1 MRDDLLYYYER
12 ELAFIRRTG
21 AEFAK
26 RYPKVAS
33 RLELETTKCDDPHVE
48 RLLEG
53 FSFLAARVQ
62 LRIDDDFS
70 EFGEALLGM
79 TYPHY
84 TRPTPSMSIVEFG
97 LDPEQGKLSTGLK
110 VPRGST
116 LLARPSG
123 GTRCQFMTC
132 YDTTLWPVTVAA
144 ARWVAPHELQPPVRA
159 TDAVA
164 ALRIELNCLPD
175 ITFGEIQLD
184 RFRFYINAE
193 ANLASTLYELL
204 LNNCTRILLRDPAD
218 PKREPIV
225 LPASAISPVGF
236 DLDQGMLP
244 TPRRSFLGY
253 QLLQEYFTFP
263 EKFYFL
269 DLSGFDRARAAGF
282 GNRLEAVFLI
292 SSFERSDRRPVL
304 EAGITKDVIR
314 PACSPIINLFPKTSE
329 PVPLTQRHHEYMI
342 VPDARRRTTMG
353 IFSIEEVTG
362 VSPGSPEPLRYEPL
376 YSFRHGGESAQKLF
390 WLAKRRPTQWRPD
403 EGTDVWISFVDRT
416 GRVAYPDLDAVT
428 TRLLCYNGAL
438 PARLPFGD
446 PAGDFELPGGGPI
459 TRIATLVKPT
469 LPLDPPLGKA
479 QLWRLIS
486 QLSLNYVSLVE
497 GGVDA
502 LRELLQL
509 HNFPDS
515 PSGDK
520 QVRGVVGLKP
530 GPAYTRIESEHG
542 LTFARG
548 HRVEIEFD
556 EEHFTGGGVYLMAA
570 VLERFLGLYVSL
582 NSFTIL
588 AARTRQRKELLREWP
603 PRSGAKALL

>member
-12 ELAFIRRTG
+12 ELAFLRRTG
-21 AEFAK
+21 AEFGK

-33 RLELETTKCDDPHVE
+33 RLQLEPTKCDDPHVE

-53 FSFLAARVQ
+53 FAFLAARVK
-62 LRIDDDFS
+62 LKIDDDFS
-70 EFGEALLGM
+70 EFGEALLAM

-97 LDPEQGKLSTGLK
+97 LDPEQGKLTSGLTIPGK
-110 VPRGST
+110 AP
-116 LLARPSG
+116 LLARPAG

-132 YDTTLWPVTVAA
+132 YDTTLWPLTVDA

-159 TDAVA
+159 TEVVA
-164 ALRIELNCLPD
+164 AMRIELHCLPD
-175 ITFGEIQLD
+175 VTFGELELD
-184 RFRFYINAE
+184 TLRFYLNAE

-204 LNNCTRILLRDPAD
+204 LNSCSRILLRDPSD
-218 PKREPIV
+218 PSRDPIS
-225 LPASAISPVGF
+225 LPPSALAPVGF
-236 DLDQGMLP
+236 GVDEGMLP

-253 QLLQEYFTFP
+253 RLLQEYFTFP

-269 DLSGFDRARAAGF
+269 DLSGFERARAAGF
-282 GNRLEAVFLI
+282 GDRLEVVFLI
-292 SSFERSDRRPVL
+292 SSFERSDRRPIL
-304 EAGITKDVIR
+304 ESGVSKDVIR
-314 PACSPIINLFPKTSE
+314 LGCSPIVNLFPKTSE
-329 PVPLTQRHHEYMI
+329 PISLTQRKQDYLI
-342 VPDARRRTTMG
+342 VPDARRRETTG

-362 VSPGSPEPLRYEPL
+362 VSPGAPEPLRYEPL
-376 YSFRHGGESAQKLF
+376 YSFRHGGESSGRLY
-390 WLAKRRPTQWRPD
+390 WMAKREPVKWRPD
-403 EGTDVWISFVDRT
+403 EGMDYWVSFVDRS
-416 GRVAYPDLDAVT
+416 GRTVHPDLDAAT
-428 TRLLCYNGAL
+428 ARLLCHNGAL
-438 PARLPFGD
+438 PSRLPFGD
-446 PAGDFELPGGGPI
+446 PAGDFEMPGGGPI
-459 TRIATLVKPT
+459 TMIRTLVKPT
-469 LPLDPPLGKA
+469 VPLDPPLGKA
-479 QLWRLIS
+479 QLWRLTS

-509 HNFPDS
+509 HNFPDL

-520 QVRGVVGLKP
+520 QVRGIVGVEP
-530 GPAYTRIESEHG
+530 GPAYARIESEHG

-548 HRVEIEFD
+548 HRIEIEFD
-556 EEHFTGGGVYLMAA
+556 EEHFTGGGVYLMAS

-582 NSFTIL
+582 NSFTVL